1 MHEKEG
7 KVIAHHRDAVFVQ
20 FSAFTW
26 VHRRSLSVIPLGGIR
41 LDQPIVLM
49 KNIRATGAIEV
60 IPV

>member
-1 MHEKEG
+1 MHEKEE
-7 KVIAHHRDAVFVQ
+7 KVIVHRQDAVFVQ

-26 VHRRSLSVIPLGGIR
+26 VHRRRLDLGGIR